1 MASLAAMVAESI
13 KGAKLGSNTKST
25 INSALMSSPR
35 LVLEW
40 LLASNA
46 ARHRFISMEVHSK
59 AKYRAS
65 LPLPL
70 PFPLPLAWVGLG
82 VTMVGVGVK

>member
-1 MASLAAMVAESI
+1 M
-13 KGAKLGSNTKST
+13 KGAKLGSNTKSN

-35 LVLEW
+35 QVLEW
-40 LLASNA
+40 LLAPNA
-46 ARHRFISMEVHSK
+46 ARHRFLSVEVHSE
-59 AKYRAS
+59 AKCRASLPFS

-70 PFPLPLAWVGLG
+70 TWVGVG